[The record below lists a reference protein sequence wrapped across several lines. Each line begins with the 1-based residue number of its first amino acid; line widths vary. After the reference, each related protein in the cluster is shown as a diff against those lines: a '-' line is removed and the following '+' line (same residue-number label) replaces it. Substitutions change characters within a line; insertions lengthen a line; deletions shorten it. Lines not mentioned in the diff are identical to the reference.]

1 MTFESLARRNAVRP
15 SPVFLLIVALAVAA
29 GIFAWTVDDI
39 NSWSAKLAVFAFIVF
54 GWLVSMCLHEFAHAY
69 AAYRAGDISVETRG
83 YLTLNPLKYSHPL
96 LSIGL
101 PLIFIALG
109 GFGLPGGAVYVHK
122 HGLKPFTQRMIS
134 LAGPLTNALCA
145 IALLIALRVANLGG
159 DYPQHLVFWSA
170 VSFLAFLQITAT
182 IFNLIPVPGLDGY
195 GVLEPSLS
203 WQTRQQMDKVRQYGL
218 LIVMA
223 VLWYQPVNTAF
234 FNAMRSLFTALSGA
248 SDGLVDIGLALT
260 QFWKH

>member
-15 SPVFLLIVALAVAA
+15 SPVFLLIVALAAAA
-29 GIFAWTVDDI
+29 GGFAWTVADPT
-39 NSWSAKLAVFAFIVF
+39 SWSAKLSVFAFIVF

-69 AAYRAGDISVETRG
+69 AAYRAGDIGVETRG
-83 YLTLNPLKYSHPL
+83 YLTLNPMKYSHPL

-101 PLIFIALG
+101 PLAFIALG

-122 HGLKPFTQRMIS
+122 QGLKPATQRMIS
-134 LAGPLTNALCA
+134 LAGPMTNALCA
-145 IALLIALRVANLGG
+145 VALLITLRAANLG
-159 DYPQHLVFWSA
+159 DYPTHVVFWSA
-170 VSFLAFLQITAT
+170 LSFQAFLQITAT

-203 WQTRQQMDKVRQYGL
+203 WQTRRQMDQFRPYGL

-223 VLWYQPVNTAF
+223 VLWYRPVNTAF
-234 FNAMRSLFTALSGA
+234 FDAMRSLFTGLSGA
-248 SDGLVDIGLALT
+248 SDSLVSNGLWLT
-260 QFWKH
+260 QFWNH